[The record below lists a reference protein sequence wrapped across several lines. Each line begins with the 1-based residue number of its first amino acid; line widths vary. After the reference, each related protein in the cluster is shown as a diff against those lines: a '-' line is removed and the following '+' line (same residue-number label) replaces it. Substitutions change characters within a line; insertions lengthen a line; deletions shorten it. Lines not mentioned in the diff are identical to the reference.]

1 MRETESDTGLG
12 PLSSAVT
19 VVLATST
26 EIEANVELEP
36 LGNVPCPTV
45 LLGDTPTEEDAF
57 RHREIASAIA
67 GMILTEDGGRAIA
80 LTGAWGSGKST
91 VVALLTRELEKRGG
105 AVTVITFDAWAHQGD
120 PLRRTFLEVAIS
132 ELAPFLDADKWA
144 ERKDILARRLVI
156 TDTHAEPQ
164 LTGLGAFG
172 ALALLLSPVGF
183 QLFSAFTR
191 DNKVVITWPIWTL
204 FGLGTAPLIMGLVVL
219 LVWAR
224 SYMQRKHRPFPSLIY
239 SASENRVV
247 TNTSRTAEPTSIEF
261 EQAYCDLLR
270 DAIGESDRKLL
281 VVIDNLDRLD
291 PADAKAIWATL
302 RTFFDKPLRN
312 EPWFHKTW
320 ILVPFD
326 GDGLRTLR
334 SSTSGTGVNG
344 DANPFVEKTFQ
355 AFFRVPAPLL
365 SNWEAYLYQQLAI
378 ALPRH
383 AGSSEFHDIFRVYDN
398 LKELPSD
405 TPTPRQLKL
414 FVNKLGAIHRQWQ
427 HQIPLATQAA
437 FLLIIEQSGSTL
449 IKRLQNASNEGFISE
464 SVSRRLQGD
473 WQRDMSALY
482 FNVPVDAAFEA
493 LLASPISSAIASRQ
507 PFALRDL
514 EQSPGFTE
522 VLQRVVEDTFALSNK
537 VDQETLLCASM
548 QMGHLKARAIAY
560 QFSRKLLYDRASSV
574 SSWEDLDDFAGE
586 ALAALVAQND
596 SEPIQAL
603 IGSLENS
610 IPLTKSGDLDSE
622 HAPLWLRAVSRFV
635 SLVEPQE
642 VISPVT
648 VKGDATVY
656 LSLVEAC
663 VALNIDGLINS
674 LSPADGSSAVLAEL
688 AFRASKAE
696 WDAAQQRIVA
706 ALVSFKSDWEWDKL
720 SSALA
725 EVVGVTELAEEVTLS
740 MLASI
745 NNLHHAGVTRDLDA
759 ISTSLN
765 TQTAL
770 GNYGALQ
777 ATPVGRESAAMAVLL
792 LLCPLDLELAQPER
806 RPHPQYQPY
815 QNQFITMPLSAEAT
829 RVNAGKTKL
838 KEILSINVISD
849 DPIPEISRQYAS
861 ARDWRVAAEAQTEK
875 GPFVTYIAEDAL
887 HARDSAFFNV
897 GEMLDHIDFWQ
908 AELGEEQY
916 TAIVELIGV
925 NQPVSGWLKERAY
938 EKRFEGL
945 YRLVLKGSD
954 DPEINTLV
962 VEGFKAH
969 TAKEW
974 KEVITSNAGQVALI
988 SQLRDPQFGVE
999 VEDALFGLASKAL
1012 ESNST
1017 TKLLITPEILLSA
1030 LSEPARNRFRSRL
1043 VNEFGRQEGSFN
1055 RVLPIWGSA
1064 LETALES
1071 EGLNNAQERLVQS
1084 ISRSERDE
1092 LQWITRLID
1101 RVDRDAKGKVVNRLK
1116 SEVREHLKRT
1126 EDPAKLT
1133 NLREMSSSLGWNF
1146 RLPPRPE
1153 ASQT

>member
-1 MRETESDTGLG
+1 M
-12 PLSSAVT
+12 
-19 VVLATST
+19 
-26 EIEANVELEP
+26 ELDP
-36 LGNVPCPTV
+36 LGSAPCPTV

-80 LTGAWGSGKST
+80 LTGPWGSGKST
-91 VVALLTRELEKRGG
+91 VVALLARELEKRGG
-105 AVTVITFDAWAHQGD
+105 AVTAITFDAWAHQGD

-132 ELAPFLDADKWA
+132 ELAPFLDAKKWA
-144 ERKDILARRLVI
+144 DRKDILARRLVI
-156 TDTHAEPQ
+156 TDTHAQPQ

-191 DNKVVITWPIWTL
+191 DNKVAITWPIWTL

-219 LVWAR
+219 LTWAR

-302 RTFFDKPLRN
+302 RTFFDKPLRS

-326 GDGLRTLR
+326 GDSLRTPR
-334 SSTSGTGVNG
+334 SSTSDTGVNG
-344 DANPFVEKTFQ
+344 DVNPFVEKTFQ

-365 SNWEAYLYQQLAI
+365 SNWEAYLHQQLAI
-378 ALPRH
+378 ALPCH
-383 AGSSEFHDIFRVYDN
+383 AQSNEFHDIFRVYDN

-437 FLLIIEQSGSTL
+437 FLLLIEQHGSTFM
-449 IKRLQNASNEGFISE
+449 KRLQNTAGEGLTTE
-464 SVSRRLQGD
+464 SVSRRLQGN

-522 VLQRVVEDTFALSNK
+522 VLQRVVEDTFALSNN

-548 QMGHLKARAIAY
+548 QMGHLESRVIVY
-560 QFSRKLLYDRASSV
+560 QFPRKLLYDRASNV
-574 SSWEDLDDFAGE
+574 SSWDELDEFAGE
-586 ALAALVAQND
+586 ALAALAAQND
-596 SEPIQAL
+596 SEPIQSL

-635 SLVEPQE
+635 TLVKPQQVRPL
-642 VISPVT
+642 VIVQN
-648 VKGDATVY
+648 DATVY
-656 LSLVEAC
+656 LGIVEAC
-663 VALNIDGLINS
+663 VALNIDGLLNS

-688 AFRASKAE
+688 VIRTSKAE

-706 ALVSFKSDWEWDKL
+706 ALVSFKRDWEWDTL

-725 EVVGVTELAEEVTLS
+725 EMVGSTELAEEITLR

-745 NNLHHAGVTRDLDA
+745 DNLHQAGVTRDVDA
-759 ISTSLN
+759 IFTSLN

-777 ATPVGRESAAMAVLL
+777 ATSAGRESAAMAVFLL
-792 LLCPLDLELAQPER
+792 LRPLELELAQPER
-806 RPHPQYQPY
+806 RPNPQYQPY
-815 QNQFITMPLSAEAT
+815 QNQFITVPLSAEST

-838 KEILSINVISD
+838 EKLLSITKSSED
-849 DPIPEISRQYAS
+849 DPIAEVSRQYAS
-861 ARDWRVAAEAQTEK
+861 AKDWRVAAEAQNDK
-875 GPFVTYIAEDAL
+875 VAFVRHVTQNAL
-887 HARDSAFFNV
+887 LASDSTFFDV
-897 GEMLDHIDFWQ
+897 EEMLDHIDFWQ
-908 AELGEEQY
+908 GELGEEQY
-916 TAIVELIGV
+916 TEIMELIGV
-925 NQPVSGWLKERAY
+925 GQAVAGWLRNRSY

-945 YRLVLKGSD
+945 YRLVLRQSN
-954 DPEINTLV
+954 DPGVNSLV
-962 VEGFKAH
+962 VEGLKEH
-969 TAKEW
+969 TTSQWTEA
-974 KEVITSNAGQVALI
+974 ISSNAGQIALV
-988 SQLRDPQFGVE
+988 SLLQDSQFGVE
-999 VEDALFGLASKAL
+999 LEDALFDLAAKAL
-1012 ESNST
+1012 VSNSV
-1017 TKLLITPEILLSA
+1017 TKLVATPEAILLF

-1043 VNEFGRQEGSFN
+1043 VNEFGRQEGPFKGI
-1055 RVLPIWGSA
+1055 LPIWGSVLATA
-1064 LETALES
+1064 LET

-1084 ISRSERDE
+1084 ISRSEPDE
-1092 LQWITRLID
+1092 LQWMTRLID
-1101 RVDRDAKGKVVNRLK
+1101 RVDREAKGKVVNRLK
-1116 SEVREHLKRT
+1116 GEVREHLKRT
-1126 EDPAKLT
+1126 EAPDKLT
-1133 NLREMSSSLGWNF
+1133 NLKEMSSALGWNF

-1153 ASQT
+1153 SSST